1 MNSNKWVSLYD
12 PYSHPF
18 KTPSWA
24 YLFELAN
31 KRFDFDVMT
40 FVAKDIWGEVN
51 VYYRIFDAMYV
62 RR

>member
-1 MNSNKWVSLYD
+1 MMNSNKWVSLYD

-31 KRFDFDVMT
+31 KRFDFEALITEPM
-40 FVAKDIWGEVN
+40 
-51 VYYRIFDAMYV
+51 V
-62 RR
+62 RVI